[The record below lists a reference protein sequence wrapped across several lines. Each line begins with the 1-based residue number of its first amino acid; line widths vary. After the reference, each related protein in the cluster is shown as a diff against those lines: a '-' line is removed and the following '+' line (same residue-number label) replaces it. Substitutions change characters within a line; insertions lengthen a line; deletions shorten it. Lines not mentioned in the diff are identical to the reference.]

1 MVEGGPQAQG
11 SSQALNGLFTVNINF
26 ISMVFN
32 CIVAYCLLMA
42 HGQILRSQAHKLT
55 SSQAHKL
62 GWVPPTSSSLS
73 FINF

>member
-11 SSQALNGLFTVNINF
+11 SSQALNGLFIFNINF

-42 HGQILRSQAHKLT
+42 HGQILRSQARKRKGHKLA
-55 SSQAHKL
+55 SLGGSRPQAL
-62 GWVPPTSSSLS
+62 LS
-73 FINF
+73 AL